1 MSRKQLPV
9 TMDGVE
15 DSTGYLFSFAKSLS
29 AALRNSRYADYC
41 EDIVAASGFS
51 FRMWVAADLCPSAM
65 SIWSF
70 HMQKPWVENGGLL
83 CGYVERLWG
92 QEDIEEAKRL
102 EAIEMIKAAIN
113 NGVAAV
119 SWEIGMLEWGL
130 ITGYDDD
137 SRKFTTLAVN
147 GLQGELDYD
156 ELGKGEIP
164 LLNILTITGE
174 SGKSRE
180 AVIIDTLKLAA
191 SHLRGEEWCD
201 NVKGL
206 SAYPALISFFEREDT
221 QFACCWN
228 MEYYLGTYGAL
239 KWYSRQF
246 FEKYGLPRLASLYD
260 QVYACWMEAFRI
272 KREQNMNLPETR
284 TEMARLLKEAW
295 DCEQQAVDIMEQMV
309 K

>member
-1 MSRKQLPV
+1 MSRKKQLPV
-9 TMDGVE
+9 TMAGVE

-29 AALRNSRYADYC
+29 AALRNSPYEAYC
-41 EDIVAASGFS
+41 KDIVATSGFS
-51 FRMWVAADLCPSAM
+51 FRMWVASDLCPSAM

-70 HMQKPWVENGGLL
+70 HMQKPWVENGGLQ

-92 QEDIEEAKRL
+92 QEAVEEQKRL
-102 EAIEMIKAAIN
+102 EAVDMIKASID

-137 SRKFTTLAVN
+137 RRRFTTLAVN
-147 GLQGELDYD
+147 GAQGELDYD
-156 ELGKGEIP
+156 MLGKGEIP
-164 LLNILTITGE
+164 LLNILTVTGE

-180 AVIIDTLKLAA
+180 DIVADTLRLAA
-191 SHLRGEEWCD
+191 GHLRGEEWCD

-206 SAYPALISFFEREDT
+206 AAYPALISFFEREDT
-221 QFACCWN
+221 QYACCWN

-239 KWYSRQF
+239 KWYSWEF
-246 FEKYGLPRLASLYD
+246 FDKYGMSQLASLYEK
-260 QVYACWMEAFRI
+260 VYRCWMEAFRMQ
-272 KREQNMNLPETR
+272 REQDMNLPENR
-284 TEMARLLKEAW
+284 AEMARLLKEAW
-295 DCEQQAVDIMEQMV
+295 NCEQQALKCME